1 MRCVLAFIT
10 GTRGHVG
17 VQAPTAVSSRASS
30 WFPDLSRPAVPG
42 GQGGAQKLGG
52 KQGGDTARIFGE
64 GHCCPYFQRPVT
76 LAFPRVLELQKEQGP
91 VRRGTQG
98 WAAGLHREGV
108 EVSDAKGGER
118 QPRAA
123 SRDRAGQQPWAG
135 VRPPGPVQIPH

>member
-1 MRCVLAFIT
+1 MCVGFYYWHAWACGGT
-10 GTRGHVG
+10 GTNSSFQPGQLLVSRLESACSARG
-17 VQAPTAVSSRASS
+17 A
-30 WFPDLSRPAVPG
+30 G
-42 GQGGAQKLGG
+42 GWAQKLGG

-118 QPRAA
+118 QPGAA
-123 SRDRAGQQPWAG
+123 SRDRAGQQPGAG